1 MGASVNDDAMQAKG
15 LDASCIAKKKNETAE
30 HRKRLAPRCARGE
43 ISPCSIM
50 FG

>member
-1 MGASVNDDAMQAKG
+1 MQAKG
-15 LDASCIAKKKNETAE
+15 LDASCIEKNETAE
-30 HRKRLAPRCARGE
+30 RRKRLAPRCARGE